1 MQNDKFTENMI
12 LLHQLWNQRRQN
24 LWIFIELLI
33 AGFFLWMVI
42 DPIYVLTANR
52 LIPQGGD
59 TRGMYV
65 LQLGQYDNSFAQYD
79 AAQDSA
85 GQMRRHYLS
94 IVRTVKACPEVEA
107 LSVTAFSSFPNAMG
121 WNGMQLFNADT
132 AMVHVQQYRFVPVE
146 DSDLPL
152 AYGMRDVRTG
162 ERIQLPADFAQR
174 DMVAIS
180 ERTALDLFGTADA
193 AGRTVYFDSDHRQP
207 HEVAAVFHNYK
218 HYTSEQP
225 YPLMVKADA
234 DVMEIPSLMGLMYP
248 IVFRLKDGVDPDAFE
263 ARFQEEVAPHLS
275 QGNFFYDGMQTFA
288 EYSRRQ
294 ALSSGITNKLRL
306 QYSLGGFALLCIF
319 LGMAGTFWIRANAR
333 REEIGIRRSM
343 GASQGRITRQ
353 FLAEGAVLVTVAFA
367 LALLVVAN
375 YVYAAGFYEGIIVGH
390 ILSKDFVP
398 DPAYAQNRPWSHFL
412 WVTGLTY
419 AVLLLTAL
427 IGTWIPVR
435 RAARTLPVE
444 ALHEE

>member
-1 MQNDKFTENMI
+1 MI

-59 TRGMYV
+59 SRGMYV

-85 GQMRRHYLS
+85 GQMSRHYQS
-94 IVRTVKACPEVEA
+94 IVRTVRACPEVEA
-107 LSVTAFSSFPNAMG
+107 VSIAAFSSFPNGMG

-132 AMVHVQQYRFVPVE
+132 VMVHVQQYRFVAVE
-146 DSDLPL
+146 GSDLPL

-180 ERTALDLFGTADA
+180 ERTAIDLFGTADA

-248 IVFRLKDGVDPDAFE
+248 IVFRLKDGVDAEAFE
-263 ARFQEEVAPHLS
+263 ARFQKEVAPHLS

-306 QYSLGGFALLCIF
+306 QYALGGFALLCIF

-343 GASQGRITRQ
+343 GASVGRITRQ
-353 FLAEGAVLVTVAFA
+353 FLGEGAVLVTVAYA
-367 LALLVVAN
+367 LALLVVVN
-375 YVYAAGFYEGIIVGH
+375 YVSVAGFYEGIIVGH
-390 ILSKDFVP
+390 VLPQDFVP
-398 DPAYAQNRPWSHFL
+398 DPAYAQNRPVPHFL
-412 WVTGLTY
+412 WVTALTY
-419 AVLLLTAL
+419 VVLLLTAL

>member
-1 MQNDKFTENMI
+1 MI

-65 LQLGQYDNSFAQYD
+65 LQLRQYDNSFAQYD

-85 GQMRRHYLS
+85 GQMSRHYLS
-94 IVRTVKACPEVEA
+94 IVRTVRACPEVDA
-107 LSVTAFSSFPNAMG
+107 LSVTAFSSFPNCMG
-121 WNGMQLFNADT
+121 WSGMQLFNADT
-132 AMVHVQQYRFVPVE
+132 VMVHVQQYNFVPE
-146 DSDLPL
+146 EGSDLPL

-162 ERIQLPADFAQR
+162 ERIQLPADFAR
-174 DMVAIS
+174 RGMVAIS
-180 ERTALDLFGTADA
+180 ERTAIDLFGTADA
-193 AGRTVYFDSDHRQP
+193 VGRTVYSDPDLKHP
-207 HEVAAVFHNYK
+207 HEVAAVFRNYK

-225 YPLMVKADA
+225 YPLMVKADE
-234 DVMEIPSLMGLMYP
+234 DLMEVPGLMGMMYP
-248 IVFRLKDGVDPDAFE
+248 IVFRLKDGVDTDAFE
-263 ARFQEEVAPHLS
+263 ARFQAEVAPHLS

-288 EYSRRQ
+288 EYSRQ
-294 ALSSGITNKLRL
+294 LALSFGVTNKLRL
-306 QYSLGGFALLCIF
+306 QYALGGFALLCIF

-353 FLAEGAVLVTVAFA
+353 FLAEGAVLVTVAYA
-367 LALLVVAN
+367 LALLVVVN
-375 YVYAAGFYEGIIVGH
+375 YVSVAGFYEGIIVGH
-390 ILSKDFVP
+390 VLPQDFVP
-398 DPAYAQNRPWSHFL
+398 DPAYAQNLPVPHFL
-412 WVTGLTY
+412 WVTALTY

>member
-1 MQNDKFTENMI
+1 MI

-59 TRGMYV
+59 SRDMYV
-65 LQLGQYDNSFAQYD
+65 LSFGYYNESFGEYDSTLTSGQVAKQQFED
-79 AAQDSA
+79 
-85 GQMRRHYLS
+85 
-94 IVRTVKACPEVEA
+94 IVRTVRTCPEVGA
-107 LSVTAFSSFPNAMG
+107 YTLASCNSFPNGRG
-121 WNGMQLFNADT
+121 WGGMQLYNADSL
-132 AMVHVQQYRFVPVE
+132 MVHVQQYNFVPLE
-146 DSDLPL
+146 GSNLPQ
-152 AYGMRDVRTG
+152 AYGMTDVRTG
-162 ERIQLPADFAQR
+162 GPVNLPADFATR
-174 DMVAIS
+174 GKIAIS
-180 ERTALDLFGTADA
+180 ERTALDLFGTTDVV
-193 AGRTVYFDSDHRQP
+193 GRTVYESPDLEYP
-207 HEVAAVFHNYK
+207 HEVAAVFRNYK
-218 HYTSEQP
+218 HFTSEQP
-225 YPLMVKADA
+225 YPLVVMAEADWKMPYWRA
-234 DVMEIPSLMGLMYP
+234 YLYN

-275 QGNFFYDGMQTFA
+275 QGNFFYDRMQTFA

-343 GASQGRITRQ
+343 GASVGRITQQ
-353 FLAEGAVLVTVAFA
+353 FLAEGAVLVTVAYA
-367 LALLVVAN
+367 LALLVVVN
-375 YVYAAGFYEGIIVGH
+375 YVSVAGFAEGISAIGH
-390 ILSKDFVP
+390 LTKNLVP
-398 DPAYAQNRPWSHFL
+398 DPAYAQNRPVPHFL
-412 WVTGLTY
+412 WVTALTY

-427 IGTWIPVR
+427 TGTWIPVQ

>member
-1 MQNDKFTENMI
+1 MI

-59 TRGMYV
+59 SRGVYV
-65 LQLGQYDNSFAQYD
+65 LQLGQYDESFGQYD
-79 AAQDSA
+79 PTQDSA
-85 GQMRRHYLS
+85 QVMLRHYQN
-94 IVRTVKACPEVEA
+94 IIRAVRACPEVEA
-107 LSVTAFSSFPNAMG
+107 VTISAYSSFPNGMA
-121 WNGMQLFNADT
+121 WNGMQLYNEDSV
-132 AMVHVQQYRFVPVE
+132 MVHVQQYRFVPLE
-146 DSDLPL
+146 ESDLPL
-152 AYGMRDVRTG
+152 TYGMRDVRTG
-162 ERIQLPADFAQR
+162 ERISLPADFATR
-174 DMVAIS
+174 DKLAIS
-180 ERTALDLFGTADA
+180 ERTALELFGTTDVVGRMVYETAD
-193 AGRTVYFDSDHRQP
+193 RRYP
-207 HEVAAVFHNYK
+207 HEVAAVFRNYK
-218 HYTSEQP
+218 HFGSEQP
-225 YPLMVKADA
+225 YPLVVRAK
-234 DVMEIPSLMGLMYP
+234 PNLMLNAYLSMMFQV
-248 IVFRLKDGVDPDAFE
+248 IFRLKDGVDPDAFE

-288 EYSRRQ
+288 EYGRRQ

-343 GASQGRITRQ
+343 GASVGRITQQ
-353 FLAEGAVLVTVAFA
+353 FLAEGAVLVTVAYA
-367 LALLVVAN
+367 LALLVVVN
-375 YVYAAGFYEGIIVGH
+375 YVSVAGFAEGISAIGH
-390 ILSKDFVP
+390 LTKNLVP
-398 DPAYAQNRPWSHFL
+398 DPAYAQNRPVPHFL
-412 WVTGLTY
+412 WVTALTY

-427 IGTWIPVR
+427 TGTWIPVQ